1 MSTTIAAIIMLS
13 VGAPALYCLA
23 RHLWAMRV
31 EMRERALRAELLA
44 VLLRR
49 MAVLAGVV
57 VVIVSLFSLLTL
69 HGQESMTVETLV
81 ERARGQGVS
90 LDEVRQM
97 GPEAWRVAD
106 PLAMPTISLE
116 DEHHWLRVPIPP
128 TGSET
133 EYVAQLHFI
142 LLESVEF
149 AVVRGD
155 AVREHAV
162 FGPAVAR
169 GDEEHLGGFPSFAF
183 RVDAA
188 SISTLYVRIAGKGVK
203 VFPLSVAEKPE
214 HARRSIQA
222 TLLKGLAL
230 GCLLGIL
237 LYNLSLYF
245 ALRDL
250 TYLLY
255 AGYQLT
261 LLAVLLAYSSL
272 LPAAVAT
279 LMRLAGSMQTLIN
292 ALIFITVMA
301 FTHFYISFMDLSR
314 KHSWQERTTRALG
327 FASLT
332 ALLLLPAMGP
342 ILQFVVCVSLL
353 TLMCISSVTALMPR
367 ISKRYVFRFMI
378 GIVGLFACAFVH
390 VLSLFNILP
399 ANVLSDQV
407 VYLGAVWDGIFV
419 SLAIAARVGEIE
431 VERDTLLRSLSEK
444 GQSLPA
450 GAARS
455 MHVSI
460 MFVDVANFA
469 LIADRVGSVTVYR
482 ALSRRMQEIRQIVAE
497 LNGTVDRSLGD
508 GLLCFFAADEGESAA
523 AHATRAFQAALRIQQ
538 LTLKAP
544 AEENGKAGMLLPLRI
559 GLHADEVLIGNLGG
573 LDRVDFTMIGKGVE
587 LTHRL
592 EAAASPFKIV
602 VSKEFRGWLGDSE
615 QYRSGFH
622 HLYTPI
628 NFHEG
633 LLEAYE
639 YNPFAASPEDLV
651 VAERGFVESLGISS
665 RDPRIR
671 FVNPGTVSLKSS
683 YGTFRVKDLS
693 LHGMGV
699 IGDAFIGRRAVISV
713 TVKTF
718 DALAT
723 ARLTASH
730 LESLQV
736 EVRWCRENGG
746 KFEHGFRIVGL
757 NAEQKQALLTVLSQM
772 EGAMSSVDDGRS
784 APRRETA

>member
-1 MSTTIAAIIMLS
+1 MSTALVTIIMLS
-13 VGAPALYCLA
+13 VGAPALYSLA
-23 RHLWAMRV
+23 RHLLAMRV
-31 EMRERALRAELLA
+31 ELRQHELRAKVLA
-44 VLLRR
+44 ALWRR
-49 MAVLAGVV
+49 MGVLAGVV
-57 VVIVSLFSLLTL
+57 LVVVSLFAILTL
-69 HGQESMTVETLV
+69 YGRDPMSVETLV
-81 ERARGQGVS
+81 EPARGQGAS
-90 LDEVRQM
+90 LDDVRRM

-106 PLAMPTISLE
+106 PLAMPTISLDDE
-116 DEHHWLRVPIPP
+116 DHWLRVSIPP
-128 TGSET
+128 AGSEA
-133 EYVAQLHFI
+133 EYVAELHCV

-149 AVVRGD
+149 ALVRGG

-162 FGPAVAR
+162 FGPAFTG
-169 GDEEHLGGFPSFAF
+169 GDEALRGGFPRFAF
-183 RVDAA
+183 RADAVTT
-188 SISTLYVRIAGKGVK
+188 SLLYIRTAGKGVK
-203 VFPLSVAEKPE
+203 VFPLSVTEKAE
-214 HARRSIQA
+214 HARLRIQA

-245 ALRDL
+245 ALRDP

-261 LLAVLLAYSSL
+261 VFVVLMAYSSL
-272 LPAAVAT
+272 LPAAVAP
-279 LMRLAGSMQTLIN
+279 LLRLAGGAQTLIN
-292 ALIFITVMA
+292 ALLFVMVSV
-301 FTHFYISFMDLSR
+301 FTPFYISFMDLSH
-314 KHSWQERTTRALG
+314 KDSWHKRTTRALG
-327 FASLT
+327 LASLT

-342 ILQFVVCVSLL
+342 LLQFVVCVSILSM
-353 TLMCISSVTALMPR
+353 MCMSSVAALLPKIR
-367 ISKRYVFRFMI
+367 KNYVFRFMI

-431 VERDTLLRSLSEK
+431 AERDTLLRSLSEK

-469 LIADRVGSVTVYR
+469 LIADRIGSVAVYR
-482 ALSRRMQEIRQIVAE
+482 ALSRRMQEIRQVVAE
-497 LNGTVDRSLGD
+497 LKGSVDRSLGD
-508 GLLCFFAADEGESAA
+508 GLLCFFAAEEGESSA

-538 LTLKAP
+538 LTLSP
-544 AEENGKAGMLLPLRI
+544 PFEERGEAGMLLPLRI

-602 VSKEFRGWLGDSE
+602 VSKEFRDGLGDDE

-622 HLYTPI
+622 CLYTPI
-628 NFHEG
+628 HFHEG

-639 YNPFAASPEDLV
+639 YNPFAANPQALV
-651 VAERGFVESLGISS
+651 AAEKKFVDSLGISS

-671 FVNPGTVSLKSS
+671 FVTPGAVSLKSS

-699 IGDAFIGRRAVISV
+699 VGDTFIGRRAVIAV
-713 TVKTF
+713 TVKTL
-718 DALAT
+718 DPLAT
-723 ARLTASH
+723 ARLSANH
-730 LESLQV
+730 LDSLQV

-757 NAEQKQALLTVLSQM
+757 NGEQKRAFLTVLSKL
-772 EGAMSSVDDGRS
+772 EGAMSSVDDGRNV
-784 APRRETA
+784 PRRETA